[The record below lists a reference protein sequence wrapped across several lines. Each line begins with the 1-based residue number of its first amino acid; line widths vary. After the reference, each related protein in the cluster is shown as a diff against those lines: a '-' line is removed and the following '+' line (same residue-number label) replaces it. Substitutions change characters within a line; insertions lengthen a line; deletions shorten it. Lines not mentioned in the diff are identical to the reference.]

1 MSAAVALEQT
11 KRSTSEA
18 GPVLSEAEFRRIAAI
33 LHADSGIHLP
43 EGKNSLVYSR
53 LAKRLRALGLESF
66 RDYCNLVSSD
76 EGKDERRHMLSA
88 LTTNHTRFFREP
100 HHFTDLARHL
110 RERWVPQARA
120 GGRVRI
126 WSAGCSSGEEPY
138 TIALTALSV
147 FPDADR
153 YDFRILATDID
164 PVIVGKARAGVY
176 AAETVRD
183 VPVALRE
190 RFTERQADGRV
201 SVAAGPR
208 NLIAFRELNLMG
220 AWPMKGRFDVIFCR
234 NVAIYFEEETQE
246 RLWSRFTSL
255 LLPPHGRLYVGHSE
269 RAGDARLK
277 SDGQTI
283 YKLAGGAA

>member
-1 MSAAVALEQT
+1 MSAVALKDPSRRT
-11 KRSTSEA
+11 GSEA
-18 GPVLSEAEFRRIAAI
+18 APVLSEAEFRRIAAI

-43 EGKNSLVYSR
+43 EGKNTLVYSR

-138 TIALTALSV
+138 TIALTVLSV

-164 PVIVGKARAGVY
+164 PVILGKARAGLY
-176 AAETVRD
+176 AADTVRD

-190 RFTERQADGRV
+190 KFTERQPDGRV
-201 SVAAGPR
+201 AMGAALR
-208 NLIAFRELNLMG
+208 KLITFNELNLMG
-220 AWPMKGRFDVIFCR
+220 AWPMKGRFDAIFCR

-246 RLWSRFTSL
+246 RLWTRFTSL
-255 LLPPHGRLYVGHSE
+255 LTPDGRLFVGHSE
-269 RAGDARLK
+269 RAADPRLK
-277 SDGQTI
+277 TDGQTV
-283 YKLAGGAA
+283 YRLAGAMQ